1 MCKSLSIPTFNDI
14 TDTSKQLPPAGS
26 NYSTEINKHSKS
38 ELFYSETWFTN
49 KLFPITQIQSQQNI
63 KVWGGVRERG
73 REKVE
78 RGGKERDKTVLS
90 N

>member
-14 TDTSKQLPPAGS
+14 TDTSKQLPPTGG
-26 NYSTEINKHSKS
+26 NYSAEINKHGKS

-63 KVWGGVRERG
+63 KVGGGEREREG
-73 REKVE
+73 ESGERRE
-78 RGGKERDKTVLS
+78 RERDKTVLS